1 MQKPTL
7 DISVKLVSENPNN
20 VVITDNTNYTA
31 LGLDPLK
38 VKINARVYTP
48 VGLMYSPAYYNT
60 PGTNNDFTPAVPF
73 DYITLSDDGAIP
85 DILLDNKGC
94 FISGI
99 YKVELKWY
107 YVDTEETF
115 DYTFEENVKFIAP
128 AIKIEQLSDCFCPKF
143 RSTDM
148 TDYGAS
154 EEIEYAHKINYPAET
169 DENDIVVTLLDYTDS
184 RLANGTYV
192 TEIVTKR
199 VFPVVGVFSV
209 EKEIKGKK
217 SHTVDC
223 KSVCDIKCGINNLY
237 EKYKAACGSDKT
249 ESDRLSKLLSRAAV
263 LYTLI
268 FMNNGCGDTSKSD
281 SYLTQLKA
289 IIGDCDC
296 GCKDCG
302 DDVWVVGACGSSGTS
317 EFDPSGIYTY
327 IDNINTNLT
336 NLINDFGDDIQNLTT
351 LIGQLAN
358 KSWFE
363 GLDTDCLV
371 GFPGA
376 GSEEDKKQH
385 IIDLLCDLKDSL
397 SLDPVAQND
406 ISTTVEDV
414 AVEKLVT
421 LNDFFQTDATVTIT
435 TAPSNGT
442 AVVLG
447 DDKTLKYTPGA
458 GWTGTDTVGYTLTDS
473 NGNTSTAV
481 WTIIV
486 SAVPA
491 ASCSTV
497 VALFNA
503 SLTTV
508 GANLQI
514 TLANQSDYGA
524 NTPTSESYLIQI
536 RDSSNVVLSS
546 YTATGSTT
554 SDPTIWTSPIPFAA
568 NWNNVNITLTTA
580 SQSATGDVC
589 GTVTSTVNYSLADI
603 SVSWFDGLAI
613 PDCIPIVG
621 GDNEIQKKQKLL
633 DAICNAGGGL
643 AKNGISGTGTAL
655 DKFKLGGELTED
667 TLIDGDGYKM
677 EVIDAKIHSVR
688 SGGAASVGTAA
699 KRESIHEV
707 QNFNA
712 PNGYAIHY
720 DRTVSNIDA
729 YPLTNGYAIMNKST
743 SHLFVLKSDVTTA
756 QLKKGSAVSNAIDFM
771 QIDSS
776 GGSYSLSQEQGSGTH
791 TRRVVSNRRIQT
803 FLHPIGLST
812 KATVGK
818 FANLEVICTAQAY
831 NNTFNEFIQVFV
843 RSAKGTGSVQA
854 SGADMPLTYGIYQ
867 EDDEDKNVFYGE
879 IEYHGALTNA
889 SDIRSKDVV
898 GAYQA
903 GLEQVKALNPILF
916 TKKEGFGKQ
925 GVTFAGIV
933 AQELE
938 QVIPQAVS
946 TGKVETMNGE
956 IIEDF
961 KTVDTSYI
969 IFSLVN
975 AVKELSAKCDSLQ
988 AQLDAKP

>member
-7 DISVKLVSENPNN
+7 DIDIKLVVETPNN
-20 VVITDNTNYTA
+20 IIITDNTNYTT
-31 LGLDPLK
+31 LGLNPND
-38 VKINARVYTP
+38 VFMTVQIITP
-48 VGLMYSPAYYNT
+48 IGLLYSPSYFNT
-60 PGTNNDFTPAVPF
+60 PNISNDLTPSSPF
-73 DYITLSDDGAIP
+73 EYKDVDDAIVKFLQ
-85 DILLDNKGC
+85 DSHSC
-94 FISGI
+94 FINGI
-99 YKVELKWY
+99 YKVNIKWY
-107 YVDTEETF
+107 YVGTGETF
-115 DYTFEENVKFIAP
+115 EYTLEKDIKLVLPK
-128 AIKIEQLSDCFCPKF
+128 IKIKQYADCFCAKF
-143 RSTDM
+143 RSTDI
-148 TDYGAS
+148 TSYGESVKVDY
-154 EEIEYAHKINYPAET
+154 EHIINYPSET
-169 DENDIVVTLLDYTDS
+169 NTPDIETGLSDYTDEQ
-184 RLANGTYV
+184 LANGTYV
-192 TEIVTKR
+192 SQISTTRDFNFGTFDVRYTL
-199 VFPVVGVFSV
+199 VGRESFV
-209 EKEIKGKK
+209 
-217 SHTVDC
+217 VDC
-223 KSVCDIKCGINNLY
+223 ASLCDVKCGINNLY
-237 EKYKAACGSDKT
+237 KKYQEACGKDKH
-249 ESDRLSKLLSRAAV
+249 ESERLLKMLNKVTL
-263 LYTLI
+263 LYTIMTL
-268 FMNNGCGDTSKSD
+268 NNACGTSENSE
-281 SYLTQLKA
+281 SYISKIKD

-296 GCKDCG
+296 GCTGCG
-302 DDVWVVGACGSSGTS
+302 EDIWVTGVCGSTGGSA
-317 EFDPSGIYTY
+317 FDPTPIYNY
-327 IDNINTNLT
+327 INSINTNITNNLDSINTDIT
-336 NLINDFGDDIQNLTT
+336 NLET
-351 LIGQLAN
+351 LYNTLLNQ
-358 KSWFE
+358 SWFA

-435 TAPSNGT
+435 TAPSNGA

-447 DDKTLKYTPGA
+447 DDKTLKYTPGS

-491 ASCSTV
+491 ASCSTA

-589 GTVTSTVNYSLADI
+589 GTVTSTVNYSLANI

-633 DAICNAGGGL
+633 DAVCNAGAGS

-688 SGGAASVGTAA
+688 SGGAASVGLAV
-699 KRESIHEV
+699 KRESSHILE
-707 QNFNA
+707 NYNS
-712 PNGYAIHY
+712 PGGYSVHY
-720 DRTVSNIDA
+720 DRTVSNIDT
-729 YPLTNGYAIMNKST
+729 YTLTDGSAITNKST
-743 SHLFVLKSDVTTA
+743 SHLLVLKSNVTTA
-756 QLKKGSAVSNAIDFM
+756 QFKRGSAVSNAIDFM

-791 TRRVVSNRRIQT
+791 TRRAVSNRRVQT
-803 FLHPIGLST
+803 FLHPTGLST

-818 FANLEVICTAQAY
+818 FANLEVLCTAQAY

-854 SGADMPLTYGIYQ
+854 SPVEMPDTYGVFQ
-867 EDDEDKNVFYGE
+867 EDSEDKNVFYGE

-903 GLEQVKALNPILF
+903 GLEQVLELNPILF

-925 GVTFAGIV
+925 GVTFAGII

-946 TGKVETMNGE
+946 TGKAETMNGE